1 MTKYKIGDRVKI
13 ILNLSDNKKYDK
25 TVGKTG
31 WIEDI
36 LDFGEFNLSIFSG
49 KKGSGKFIIRCKPEE
64 IQLLPKKHTKK
75 VVKYGEPCPKCGLSW
90 MHGGVSC
97 KYPYPSKTTKKVE
110 KIECKHKWQ
119 IFNTQPTII
128 YTNGMNG
135 AGGASTSSLIAVCT
149 KCLEKKYI

>member
-75 VVKYGEPCPKCGLSW
+75 AYLEQIWKDTNKS
-90 MHGGVSC
+90 
-97 KYPYPSKTTKKVE
+97 KKVK

-119 IFNTQPTII
+119 IFSTQPVII
-128 YTNGMNG
+128 YSNGMNG

-149 KCLEKKYI
+149 KCLAKKHI

>member
-75 VVKYGEPCPKCGLSW
+75 VK
-90 MHGGVSC
+90 
-97 KYPYPSKTTKKVE
+97 

-119 IFNTQPTII
+119 IFSTQPTII